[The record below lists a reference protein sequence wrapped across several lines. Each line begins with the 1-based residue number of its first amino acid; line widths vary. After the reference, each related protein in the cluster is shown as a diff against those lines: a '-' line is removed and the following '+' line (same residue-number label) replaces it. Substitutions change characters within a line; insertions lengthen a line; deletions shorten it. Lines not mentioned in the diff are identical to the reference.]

1 MKKITS
7 RTWILAGAVMFLLG
21 ITEIPSSNASHN
33 TGELSTDASQDT
45 GELSPDA
52 SQDTGDSASDTPQK
66 PDGKISGSIL
76 LVGSTSMQAY
86 VSALAEG
93 YMNTYPDVTVAVE
106 FTGSG
111 AGIEA
116 VLNGTADIGNS
127 SRNLT
132 DREKA
137 GGAVENVVA
146 IEGIAVCVGAANTV
160 TELTRQQLACI
171 YTGEINNWSEVGGE
185 DVPIVLVGRE
195 AGSGTRSAFEE
206 FLGIEGEC
214 DYVNV
219 LDSNGAVM
227 ARVASTPGAI
237 GYISLNTADERVVML
252 KLDGAAPTAENIRNG
267 RYALSSPLVMATMG
281 DISEQ
286 NELVQSWFAYVHG
299 KEGKEIAVLA
309 GVIPIE

>member
-1 MKKITS
+1 MKKVTC
-7 RTWILAGAVMFLLG
+7 RTWILVGAIMFLLG
-21 ITEIPSSNASHN
+21 ITEIPASDVAQNTGNTASNDTQSTGGSASDNSHN
-33 TGELSTDASQDT
+33 TGNLSSGTAQNTDRNM
-45 GELSPDA
+45 
-52 SQDTGDSASDTPQK
+52 
-66 PDGKISGSIL
+66 SGSIL

-93 YMNTYPDVTVAVE
+93 YMNSYPDVTVAVE

-116 VLNGTADIGNS
+116 VLNGTADIGNT

-137 GGAVENVVA
+137 GGAVENLVA
-146 IEGIAVCVGAANTV
+146 IEGIAVCVAAANTV
-160 TELTRQQLACI
+160 TDLTRQQLACI

-206 FLGIEGEC
+206 FLGIEDEC

-267 RYALSSPLVMATMG
+267 QYALISPLVMATMG
-281 DISEQ
+281 EISEQ
-286 NELVQSWFAYVHG
+286 NELVRSWFAYIRG
-299 KEGKEIAVLA
+299 KEGKEIAASV

>member
-1 MKKITS
+1 MKKVTC
-7 RTWILAGAVMFLLG
+7 RTWILVGAIMFLLG
-21 ITEIPSSNASHN
+21 ITEIP
-33 TGELSTDASQDT
+33 
-45 GELSPDA
+45 
-52 SQDTGDSASDTPQK
+52 ASDTAQNT
-66 PDGKISGSIL
+66 DGNMAGSIL

-93 YMNTYPDVTVAVE
+93 YMNAHPDMTVTVE

-116 VLNGTADIGNS
+116 VLDGTADIGNS

-137 GGAVENVVA
+137 GGVVGNVVA
-146 IEGIAVCVGAANTV
+146 IEGIAVCVDPANTV
-160 TELTRQQLACI
+160 MDLTMQQLADI
-171 YTGEINNWSEVGGE
+171 YTGEINNWSQVGGE
-185 DVPIVLVGRE
+185 DVPIVVVGRE

-206 FLGIEGEC
+206 ILGIEDKC
-214 DYVNV
+214 TYVNV

-227 ARVASTPGAI
+227 AKVASTPGAI

-252 KLDGAAPTAENIRNG
+252 KLDGIVPTVENIRNG
-267 RYALSSPLVMATMG
+267 QYALSSPLVMATMG

-286 NELVQSWFAYVHG
+286 NELVRSWFAYVRG
-299 KEGKEIAVLA
+299 REGQEIAALV
-309 GVIPIE
+309 GVIPVE